1 VRTNIRGIEMAVRG
15 TAAGGAVERLRYDE
29 FSAQWQHDIGRP
41 EVKGARIHTD
51 DDRIDRERPARI
63 VHDPDSASVYIRAA
77 RAPLD
82 NHLMNGGWWGVFLRI
97 RDEVVSMEHHQR
109 QAAQGTLG
117 PRWAR
122 SNRTQDDQRP
132 HALCI
137 ALLTDPEGHA
147 TTFLL
152 EAWWPT
158 HLKT

>member
-1 VRTNIRGIEMAVRG
+1 MDE
-15 TAAGGAVERLRYDE
+15 GGRQTEE
-29 FSAQWQHDIGRP
+29 
-41 EVKGARIHTD
+41 ARHHAHTHNTT
-51 DDRIDRERPARI
+51 ERPAVPQPVRTD
-63 VHDPDSASVYIRAA
+63 HR
-77 RAPLD
+77 D
-82 NHLMNGGWWGVFLRI
+82 NLLMNGGWWGVFLRI